1 MRIALTIVIL
11 LLGMKLGLDLS
22 DSPLRDRM
30 EERKETIQRQIDA
43 M

>member
-22 DSPLRDRM
+22 DSPLRDRL
-30 EERKETIQRQIDA
+30 EEREETIQRQIDA